1 MAPAVI
7 LADMYLV
14 DWLDRKGFVH
24 DIATDEDL
32 DAEGLGL
39 LGPYSVVVLGSYP
52 EYFSR
57 TMRAAMEEY
66 VGRGGRL
73 MNLGGNGCWWVTSRT
88 YPEYFSRTMR
98 AAMEEYVGRG
108 GRLMNLGGNGCWWV
122 TSRTPCVP
130 MSSRSEKKILG
141 ASRAWM

>member
-88 YPEYFSRTMR
+88 
-98 AAMEEYVGRG
+98 
-108 GRLMNLGGNGCWWV
+108 
-122 TSRTPCVP
+122 PCVP